1 MLLDIQSLF
10 SIFHKIFPNDG
21 YNACELLSMN
31 HQQFNFIRLFS
42 RILHDFWDGDK
53 KLPAVVSSCGFYF
66 VFTLTEKIHVK
77 LYIIDVSHESRD
89 KRMYTEK
96 QRELILNFLISGF
109 PVIATRILF
118 VAEFNLCS

>member
-1 MLLDIQSLF
+1 
-10 SIFHKIFPNDG
+10 
-21 YNACELLSMN
+21 
-31 HQQFNFIRLFS
+31 
-42 RILHDFWDGDK
+42 
-53 KLPAVVSSCGFYF
+53 VSSCGFYF